1 MIEEDSLEYVLKDQ
15 FQKQLEFELN
25 GRVYKKG
32 KLVLFRLDTYN
43 NNYEISFMF
52 DKPNTNK
59 VENFKVPY
67 PFKYEYYTED
77 CILFFD
83 YRLLTLTNDNKLSNR
98 IRKLSENYPVSKYF
112 DKILKIT
119 CKIPPAVEK

>member
-1 MIEEDSLEYVLKDQ
+1 MIEVDELEHVLKEQ

-43 NNYEISFMF
+43 NNYEVSFMF
-52 DKPNTNK
+52 DKPNTDK

-67 PFKYEYYTED
+67 PFQYEYYPED
-77 CILFFD
+77 DHIFFD
-83 YRLLTLTNDNKLSNR
+83 YRLNTLTNDNALSDR
-98 IRKLSENYPVSKYF
+98 IRKLTENYPVSKYF

-119 CKIPPAVEK
+119 CNIPTGK